1 VADESDSG
9 ERTEPATPRKR
20 EEAREKGQV
29 AKSGDLNTAVV
40 LLGGALVLYLLSGK
54 IAAGLSG
61 LMTATW
67 AGLGET
73 RLSRDAVVVE
83 GAAGIRELLAL
94 LAPVAGTLAAV
105 ALAVNILQVGF
116 RISWK
121 PLELDLTKL
130 DPVRGAKRILSR
142 RGATRLAIGVVKLG
156 IVGWILWDGYRDL
169 ILAPSERH
177 LAGLLHSSVPGAIDY
192 TVAELFRVAMRAG
205 IALLV
210 LAILDFSYQRW
221 QHDQDLRMTKQE
233 VREEMKRME
242 GDPKLK
248 ERRRR
253 LQQRLALQRMMHDV
267 PTADVVITNPTHFAC
282 ALRYD
287 ERTMTAPRL
296 VAKGQDLI
304 AHRIRELA
312 VESGVP
318 VVEEP
323 ALARA
328 IHRSTEVGQEI
339 PPDLYQPVAE
349 VLSYVYRASR
359 RPVAEPARS
368 DR

>member
-1 VADESDSG
+1 VADEGDSG

-29 AKSGDLNTAVV
+29 AKSGDLNSAVI
-40 LLGGALVLYLLSGK
+40 LLGGALVLYALAGRL
-54 IAAGLSG
+54 AAGLSG
-61 LMTATW
+61 LMAATW
-67 AGLGET
+67 EGLGRSRLT
-73 RLSRDAVVVE
+73 RDSVVVE
-83 GAAGIRELLAL
+83 GEAGLLQLLAL
-94 LAPVAGTLAAV
+94 LAPVAGVLAAV

-116 RISWK
+116 RVSWK
-121 PLELDLTKL
+121 PLEFDLTKL
-130 DPVRGAKRILSR
+130 DPMRGAKRIISR
-142 RGATRLAIGVVKLG
+142 RGATRLAIGLVKLG
-156 IVGWILWDGYRDL
+156 IVGWVLWDGYRDL
-169 ILAPSERH
+169 ILTPSDRH
-177 LAGLLHSSVPGAIDY
+177 LSGLLHASVPGAVEY
-192 TVAELFRVAMRAG
+192 SVAELFRVAMRAG

-267 PTADVVITNPTHFAC
+267 PTADVVITNPTHYAC

-287 ERTMTAPRL
+287 EKSMTAPRL
-296 VAKGQDLI
+296 VAKGQDLL

-312 VESGVP
+312 VSSGVP

-328 IHRSTEVGQEI
+328 IHRSTEIGQEI

-359 RPVAEPARS
+359 RPHPEPARS
-368 DR
+368 ER